1 MSPHQK
7 CNSISEKF
15 FHKIRQMGARMVAG
29 YISAMVAAMLIFFA
43 PEVGIAGGIG
53 AVVIGGI
60 SAVLVR
66 PHITR

>member
-1 MSPHQK
+1 
-7 CNSISEKF
+7 
-15 FHKIRQMGARMVAG
+15 MGARMVAG